1 MIKVKKQVGWIIAFV
16 VIFSTVP
23 LFASGKQEAPKAKK
37 SVTTGFNW
45 QAFEGTRLKIMVNK
59 HPWVDIIKPKLAKFE
74 ALTGMKV
81 DLAIYP
87 EDQFRTKRTVEM
99 VSGTSDVD
107 VFMLMPGNALAQYV
121 KSGWLA
127 PLNDFMNSKQYLWP
141 EYDLKDIYPAALN
154 AGVRNGKNYTIPLL
168 LETSLLAYNKEI
180 FKKVGVTVP
189 KTMNDLELTAKK
201 IYDSSNGNTYGITL
215 RGKKAAA
222 TSQWVDF
229 LHSFGGEWLDSNGK
243 AAVGS
248 PQSIAATKFYGKL
261 LRLYGPK
268 SAPSNSWYE
277 SISIFMQG
285 KAAMIYD
292 ASVFKP
298 DYENPQKSAVAG
310 KVGYAIIPKGPA
322 GSIPHVSNWG
332 LTIYSGSRHKAA
344 GWLFI
349 QWATSKEIALEGQ
362 LAGIP
367 SARASAWESE
377 EFKSKDT
384 SPEWTKASI
393 ASYKVASPLW
403 NPPVIPVGECRDAM
417 GAAIVASI
425 LGQDVEKA
433 CKEAAKA
440 IDKILA
446 SSN

>member
-1 MIKVKKQVGWIIAFV
+1 MRK
-16 VIFSTVP
+16 TVFLLVLLAAVLTSP
-23 LFASGKQEAPKAKK
+23 LFAGGKQESAGTKKAV
-37 SVTTGFNW
+37 SAGFDW
-45 QAFEGTRLKIMVNK
+45 KAFEGTKIKIMVNK
-59 HPWVDIIKPKLAKFE
+59 HPWVDIIKPKIAEFE

-81 DLAIYP
+81 ELSIYP

-121 KSGWLA
+121 QSGWLA
-127 PLNDFMNSKQYLWP
+127 PLNGLMKSKQYLWP
-141 EYDLKDIYPAALN
+141 DYDLNDIYPAALN
-154 AGVRNGKNYTIPLL
+154 AGKRDGKNYTVPLL
-168 LETSLLAYNKEI
+168 LETSLLAYDKDI
-180 FKKVGVTVP
+180 FAKTGVTVP
-189 KTMNDLELTAKK
+189 KTMGELESAAKK
-201 IYDSSNGNTYGITL
+201 IYESSNGNTYGITL
-215 RGKKAAA
+215 RGKKASA

-243 AAVGS
+243 AAVDS
-248 PQSIAATKFYGKL
+248 PEAIAATEFYGKL

-285 KAAMIYD
+285 KAAMVYD

-298 DYENPQKSAVAG
+298 NYENPEKSAVSG

-332 LTIYSGSRHKAA
+332 LTVYSGSKHKEA

-349 QWATSKEIALEGQ
+349 QWATSKAIALQGQ

-367 SARASAWESE
+367 SARSSAWSSP

-384 SPEWTKASI
+384 SPEWTNASI

-417 GAAIVASI
+417 GSAIVASI
-425 LGQDVEKA
+425 LGQDVKA
-433 CKEAAKA
+433 ASREAAKT

-446 SSN
+446 NSK

>member
-1 MIKVKKQVGWIIAFV
+1 MRKTILILMLLVAVLSA
-16 VIFSTVP
+16 P
-23 LFASGKQEAPKAKK
+23 LFAGGKQEAPAQKKAA
-37 SVTTGFNW
+37 TAGFDW
-45 QAFEGTRLKIMVNK
+45 QAFEGTKIKIMVNK
-59 HPWVDIIKPKLAKFE
+59 HPWVDIIKPKLAEFE

-81 DLAIYP
+81 ELSIYP

-121 KSGWLA
+121 QSGWVA
-127 PLNDFMNSKQYLWP
+127 PLNNFMKSDKYLWP
-141 EYDLKDIYPAALN
+141 DYDLNDIYSAALN
-154 AGVRNGKNYTIPLL
+154 SGFRNGKNYTVPLL

-180 FKKVGVTVP
+180 FNKTGVTVP
-189 KTMNDLELTAKK
+189 KTMDELEATAKK
-201 IYDSSNGNTYGITL
+201 IYKSSNGDTYGITL
-215 RGKKAAA
+215 RGKKASA

-229 LHSFGGEWLDSNGK
+229 LHSFGGEWLDGNGK
-243 AAVGS
+243 AAVDS
-248 PQSIAATKFYGKL
+248 PEAIAATEYYGKL

-285 KAAMIYD
+285 KAAMVYD

-298 DYENPQKSAVAG
+298 NYENPEKSAVSG
-310 KVGYAIIPKGPA
+310 KVGYAIIPRGSA

-332 LTIYSGSRHKAA
+332 LTIYSGSKHKEA

-349 QWATSKEIALEGQ
+349 QWATSKAIALQGQ

-367 SARASAWESE
+367 SARASAWSSP

-384 SPEWTKASI
+384 SPEWTNASI

-403 NPPVIPVGECRDAM
+403 NPPVIPVGEVRDAM
-417 GAAIVASI
+417 GSAIVAAI
-425 LGQDVEKA
+425 LGQDTAAA
-433 CKEAAKA
+433 CKESAKA

-446 SSN
+446 NSN

>member
-1 MIKVKKQVGWIIAFV
+1 MRKVMLSLLLLMALLA
-16 VIFSTVP
+16 VP
-23 LFASGKQEAPKAKK
+23 LFAGGKQEAPAAKQ
-37 SVTTGFNW
+37 STSAGFDW
-45 QAFEGTRLKIMVNK
+45 KTFEGTKIKIMVNK
-59 HPWVDIIKPKLAKFE
+59 HPWVDIIQPKLSEFE

-81 DLAIYP
+81 ELAIYP

-121 KSGWLA
+121 QSGWLA
-127 PLNDFMNSKQYLWP
+127 PLNDFMKSDKYLWP
-141 EYDLKDIYPAALN
+141 DYDIKDIYPAALN
-154 AGVRNGKNYTIPLL
+154 AGVRNGKNYTIPIL

-180 FKKVGVTVP
+180 FNRYGITVP
-189 KTMNDLELTAKK
+189 KTMNELEAAAKK
-201 IYDSSNGNTYGITL
+201 IYESSNGDIYGITL
-215 RGKKAAA
+215 RGKKASA

-229 LHSFGGEWLDSNGK
+229 LHSFGGEWLDSDGK
-243 AAVGS
+243 AAVDS
-248 PQSIAATKFYGKL
+248 PESIAATEFYGKL

-285 KAAMIYD
+285 KAAMVYD

-298 DYENPQKSAVAG
+298 NYENPEKSAISG

-332 LTIYSGSRHKAA
+332 LTIYSGSKHKEA

-349 QWATSKEIALEGQ
+349 QWATSKKMALQGQ

-367 SARASAWESE
+367 SARASAWTSP

-384 SPEWTKASI
+384 SPEWTNASI

-403 NPPVIPVGECRDAM
+403 NPPVIPVGEVRDAM
-417 GAAIVASI
+417 GAAIVAAI
-425 LGQDVEKA
+425 LGQDTAAA

-440 IDKILA
+440 IDRILA
-446 SSN
+446 NSQ